1 MILPQIYDVY
11 DCKYNRA
18 GRFAVLIDKMNRATV
33 IKAQF
38 PRVICAGWLRMSTSI
53 PDGSTVLHHAAASVS
68 CTAAQAI
75 KVRHGGPLIVIP
87 AALAGVIPPNPR
99 CGLIKLWC
107 TVSSLKRGDSYFLMP
122 RTPLRTSPSSPL
134 NLSWPLLLQY
144 FFIQ

>member
-38 PRVICAGWLRMSTSI
+38 QESFVQDGCVCLHPSLTGLRSYITPRL
-53 PDGSTVLHHAAASVS
+53 VS
-68 CTAAQAI
+68 RARPAQAI
-75 KVRHGGPLIVIP
+75 KVRHGVPLIVIP

-107 TVSSLKRGDSYFLMP
+107 TMSSLKRGDSHFLMP